1 MKEAKKFE
9 RYPISPMKRNKINDS
24 TNEEESPKKKLKMPT
39 INNPTVRQFNLSESN
54 FSPKTLRSTSL
65 CENPAKKSFARFV
78 WFFPQ
83 VLNSNNEA
91 YIIRIMYY
99 ITYIQF

>member
-1 MKEAKKFE
+1 LKNKNYCSNLNKQHFKIFFIEENMKEAKKFE

-78 WFFPQ
+78 
-83 VLNSNNEA
+83 
-91 YIIRIMYY
+91 
-99 ITYIQF
+99 